1 MTIKIKPVPLAIATF
16 ASTIAISAIVSSH
29 PAEAFRKFWTQVKVY
44 EMSQQE
50 YQSVC
55 GRGDACSVRNLD
67 KFCQDKSGQWDA
79 FYRHDGVPRCWVR
92 RLTW

>member
-1 MTIKIKPVPLAIATF
+1 MKINIKPVSLAIAAFT
-16 ASTIAISAIVSSH
+16 STIAISAVVSSS
-29 PAEAFRKFWTQVKVY
+29 PSEAKFWTQVKVY
-44 EMSQQE
+44 EMSDQE
-50 YQSVC
+50 YRSVC
-55 GRGDACSVRNLD
+55 GRGDACSVRKLD